1 MVAIFPFSVFNFE
14 FHFMQLLLNIG
25 VLDAAMALVFFALIV
40 GANGLLHTLFRAEC
54 FGRCFI
60 QLKGG
65 ALELFFAFA
74 MLVVKIIKVVA
85 RFVCIIH
92 LLSTKWF
99 DGLSL
104 SYTTARRKL
113 YIPVH
118 NLLITTFSSLNYFC
132 HNMWLT
138 CCRILR
144 SLPFIYASRRLF
156 VSTPQPVL
164 KSLKFIKEVSHAHP

>member
-1 MVAIFPFSVFNFE
+1 MVAILPFSVFNFE
-14 FHFMQLLLNIG
+14 FHFVQLLLSIG

-60 QLKGG
+60 PLKGG
-65 ALELFFAFA
+65 ALKLFFAFA

-92 LLSTKWF
+92 MLSTKWF
-99 DGLSL
+99 DGLIL
-104 SYTTARRKL
+104 NYTTARRKL
-113 YIPVH
+113 YIPVE
-118 NLLITTFSSLNYFC
+118 NLWITTFSSPNSLYR
-132 HNMWLT
+132 NMWLT
-138 CCRILR
+138 CCKILR
-144 SLPFIYASRRLF
+144 NLSIIYASRRLF

-164 KSLKFIKEVSHAHP
+164 KSLNFIKEVSHAHP